1 VVFALIKCNYDMKS
15 ISDYGKIGTK
25 AQLRSDY
32 NILEIFQALI
42 SNQNSD
48 RTRLALLNASTR
60 LLANASNLLTTEE
73 FLYW

>member
-1 VVFALIKCNYDMKS
+1 MKS

-25 AQLRSDY
+25 GQLRSDY
-32 NILEIFQALI
+32 NILEIFQALS

-48 RTRLALLNASTR
+48 RTRLALLNATTR